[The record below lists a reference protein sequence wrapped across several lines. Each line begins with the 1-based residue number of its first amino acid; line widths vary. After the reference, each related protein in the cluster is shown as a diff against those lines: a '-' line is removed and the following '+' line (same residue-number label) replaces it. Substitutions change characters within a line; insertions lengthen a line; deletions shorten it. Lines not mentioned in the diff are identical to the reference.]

1 MGSDCLELQGTE
13 SGSSF
18 TLAQC
23 SESESLSFGFFT
35 LWTAAESLGARGSRG
50 VPEYTMKG
58 IITTESYPV
67 TGLTVAP
74 ETQSNNL
81 SSPSH
86 EASEWG
92 WGAPCPP
99 QELIISLERIRHIF
113 FQYGYVR

>member
-1 MGSDCLELQGTE
+1 MLALGSWEESVGSDHLELQGAE

-18 TLAQC
+18 TLAWC
-23 SESESLSFGFFT
+23 SESESLFFGFST

-50 VPEYTMKG
+50 VPEYTIKG

-67 TGLTVAP
+67 TGLTVTS
-74 ETQSNNL
+74 ETQSNGL

-86 EASEWG
+86 EASGWG

-99 QELIISLERIRHIF
+99 QELIISL
-113 FQYGYVR
+113 